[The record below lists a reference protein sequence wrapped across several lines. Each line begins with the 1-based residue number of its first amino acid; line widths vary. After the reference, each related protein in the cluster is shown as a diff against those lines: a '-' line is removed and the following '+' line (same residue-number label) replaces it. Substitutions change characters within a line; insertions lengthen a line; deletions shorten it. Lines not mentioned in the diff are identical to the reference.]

1 MTSETTLVDAALFPR
16 LIVKVG
22 GQVVREVELR
32 GDLGIGRAEEN
43 ELQLPDP
50 KASRH
55 HARVH
60 REGAVFVLND
70 LGSANGTRVNGILV
84 TDPHPLEHGDRIT
97 IGDTELT
104 YQEPGRAVQDT
115 IVEGIPAGVKAAA
128 AGEAVAR
135 VPPPPAVPVEAERG
149 ASRGLVIGLSLAA
162 FVVFVAIVAIS
173 VYLLAP
179 GVYQQLGLISPATPT
194 AQVAAAS
201 PTPAA
206 PAETPVATAAPTVIT
221 ATPTASSEDPQE
233 VNDLLTQAEA
243 LNRRSKFEDAITIY
257 ENLAER
263 VTDDARPEIGWAW
276 ALVLDDEA
284 SEALPHAQ
292 KAVEL
297 DPTSSEAAAV
307 LSRVYAELGD
317 ETQALTWAQEA
328 VELDS
333 GSAQAHAAL
342 AEAYMLDGQT
352 QQAVDEADLA
362 LVQDIN
368 NADAHRI
375 RGWLYQLVDNDMGR
389 AAGELQIAA
398 GLQPELWLRR
408 HDLGALLLE
417 AEDYVTA
424 IMAFQDALGIRP
436 KAVTYSAIGEAYY
449 QIGQYDQGR
458 ASLQQ
463 ALSAGAEDANTYAL
477 MAAIYAQLDR
487 CDDAEPYYEQALE
500 IEPTHPL
507 AVEAEEL
514 CQGDRPS
521 PTPSATTVTASQ
533 PAPAATTATT
543 PATATPAA
551 TKPPSQPAALNG
563 RIAFP
568 VWNEQTSKYDTYI
581 ANVDGSGRSPVAEA
595 MHQPALRPDGSW
607 IVLNGERTNSEH
619 LSLGKPNGTELREIT
634 DFLEDGQPD
643 WSPDGQRLVFASYR
657 HGDKQYRIY
666 VMDEVPFAGGK
677 VEGRSLNY
685 GPDDIRGQMPA
696 WTSDGRIVYR
706 GCNLESP
713 RKECGGTG
721 LYIISAAPGPQ
732 TPKRLTEYP
741 EDMAPAVS
749 GNQIAF
755 MSNRDGSWEI
765 YIMNLDG
772 SGLKRLTNNAANDGL
787 PTWSPNGRAIAFVSN
802 QGGAWAVWAMNPDGS
817 NPRRLFNIGGGGLSF
832 GWQNQQISWGR

>member
-16 LIVKVG
+16 LIVRVG
-22 GQVVREVELR
+22 GQIIREVELR
-32 GDLGIGRAEEN
+32 GDLGIGRAEDN
-43 ELQLPDP
+43 ALQLPDP

-55 HARVH
+55 HARV
-60 REGAVFVLND
+60 RQEGAVFILND
-70 LGSANGTRVNGILV
+70 LGSANGTRVNGILI
-84 TDPHPLEHGDRIT
+84 TDPHPLEHGDRIA

-115 IVEGIPAGVKAAA
+115 IVEGVPVAIKATAT
-128 AGEAVAR
+128 GEAVGR
-135 VPPPPAVPVEAERG
+135 VPPPPVMPAEPERG
-149 ASRGLVIGLSLAA
+149 TSRGLVVGLSLAA

-179 GVYQQLGLISPATPT
+179 GVYQQLGLISPASPT
-194 AQVAAAS
+194 APVVAAS
-201 PTPAA
+201 STPAA

-221 ATPTASSEDPQE
+221 ATPTASGVDPQE

-243 LNRRSKFEDAITIY
+243 LNRRSKFEDAIAIY

-263 VTDDARPEIGWAW
+263 VPDDARPEIGWAW
-276 ALVLDDEA
+276 TLILDDEA
-284 SEALPHAQ
+284 GEALPHAK
-292 KAVEL
+292 KAAEL

-307 LSRVYAELGD
+307 LGRAHVDLEDEAE
-317 ETQALTWAQEA
+317 ALTWAQKA
-328 VELDS
+328 VELDP
-333 GSAQAHAAL
+333 GSAQAHAVL
-342 AEAYMLDGQT
+342 AEANMLDGQT
-352 QQAVDEADLA
+352 QEAVDEADLA

-375 RGWLYQLVDNDMGR
+375 RGWLYQIVDNDMGR
-389 AAGELQIAA
+389 AASELQIAA
-398 GLQPELWLRR
+398 GLQPELWSRR
-408 HDLGALLLE
+408 HELGVLLLQ

-449 QIGQYDQGR
+449 QLGQYDQAR

-463 ALSAGAEDANTYAL
+463 AISAGAEDANTYGL
-477 MAAIYAQLDR
+477 LGAAYAQLNR
-487 CDDAEPYYEQALE
+487 CDDAKTYYEQALE
-500 IEPTHPL
+500 LEPTHPL

-521 PTPSATTVTASQ
+521 PTASPTTVSATQ
-533 PAPAATTATT
+533 PTPVATTA
-543 PATATPAA
+543 ATPAA
-551 TKPPSQPAALNG
+551 TKPPAQPATING
-563 RIAFP
+563 QIAFP
-568 VWNEQTSKYDTYI
+568 VWNEQTAKYDTYI
-581 ANVDGSGRSPVAEA
+581 ANVDGSGRSLVAEQ

-607 IVLNGERTNSEH
+607 IALNGERTNFEH
-619 LSLGKPNGTELREIT
+619 LSLVKPDGTELREIT
-634 DFLEDGQPD
+634 DFLEDGQSD
-643 WSPDGQRLVFASYR
+643 WSPDGQGLVFASYR

-666 VMDEVPFAGGK
+666 VMDKVPFGGGT

-713 RKECGGTG
+713 RKECEGTG
-721 LYIISAAPGPQ
+721 LYIVSAAPGPQ
-732 TPKRLTEYP
+732 TPKQLTEHP
-741 EDMAPAVS
+741 EDTAPAVS
-749 GNQIAF
+749 GSQIAF

-765 YIMNLDG
+765 YLMNLDG

-787 PTWSPNGRAIAFVSN
+787 PTWSPNGKTIAFVSN
-802 QGGAWAVWAMNPDGS
+802 QGGAWAVWAMNADGS
-817 NPRRLFNIGGGGLSF
+817 NTRRLFGIGGGGLSF

>member
-1 MTSETTLVDAALFPR
+1 MTGETTLVDAALFPR

-22 GQVVREVELR
+22 GQVVREIELR
-32 GDLGIGRAEEN
+32 GDLGIGRAEDN

-55 HARVH
+55 HARLH

-97 IGDTELT
+97 VGDTELT

-115 IVEGIPAGVKAAA
+115 IVEGVPAGVKVAAT
-128 AGEAVAR
+128 GEVVRR
-135 VPPPPAVPVEAERG
+135 VPPPPVMPAEPEKG
-149 ASRGLVIGLSLAA
+149 TSRGLVIGLSLAA

-179 GVYQQLGLISPATPT
+179 GVYQQLGLISPASPT

-221 ATPTASSEDPQE
+221 ATPTATGVDPQE

-243 LNRRSKFEDAITIY
+243 LNRRSKFEDAIAIY

-276 ALVLDDEA
+276 ALVLDDKA
-284 SEALPHAQ
+284 TEALPHAQ

-307 LSRVYAELGD
+307 LGRAYAALGD
-317 ETQALTWAQEA
+317 VAQALTWAQKA

-333 GSAQAHAAL
+333 GSAQAHAVL

-375 RGWLYQLVDNDMGR
+375 RGWLYYVVDNDMGR
-389 AAGELQIAA
+389 AASELQIAA

-408 HDLGALLLE
+408 HELGALLLE
-417 AEDYVTA
+417 AEDFVTA

-436 KAVTYSAIGEAYY
+436 NAVTYSAIGEVYY
-449 QIGQYDQGR
+449 QLGQYDQAR

-477 MAAIYAQLDR
+477 MAATYAQLDR
-487 CDDAEPYYEQALE
+487 CDDAETYYEQALE
-500 IEPTHPL
+500 LEPTNPL

-521 PTPSATTVTASQ
+521 PTPSPTTVSASQ
-533 PAPAATTATT
+533 PTPVATTATT
-543 PATATPAA
+543 LAA
-551 TKPPSQPAALNG
+551 TKPPSQPAALSG
-563 RIAFP
+563 RFAFP

-581 ANVDGSGRSPVAEA
+581 ANVDGSGRSLVAEA

-607 IVLNGERTNSEH
+607 IVLNGERTSFEH
-619 LSLGKPNGTELREIT
+619 LSLAKPDGTELREIT

-643 WSPDGQRLVFASYR
+643 WAPDGQRLVFASYR

-666 VMDEVPFAGGK
+666 VMDEVPFEGGT

-713 RKECGGTG
+713 RKECDGTG

-732 TPKRLTEYP
+732 TPKQLTEYP
-741 EDMAPAVS
+741 EDMAPDVS

-755 MSNRDGSWEI
+755 MSNREGSWEI

-787 PTWSPNGRAIAFVSN
+787 PAWSPDGRAIAFVSN
-802 QGGAWAVWAMNPDGS
+802 QGGPWAVWAMNPDGS